1 MIAILHDCVLCDLY
15 LYLCM
20 TKLHREKLA
29 NYGCK
34 LSKLINLF
42 PKCIYQHRSIT
53 LTKIQKIDALFS
65 HLRKKKFS
73 KFIDR
78 DDAKSLMGNL
88 STLLFYLK
96 FNKKTKRK
104 KRKKINNERNKQKYN
119 SQLQN
124 YFSWLVD
131 KDTYKK

>member
-1 MIAILHDCVLCDLY
+1 MQTFEINKFI
-15 LYLCM
+15 
-20 TKLHREKLA
+20 
-29 NYGCK
+29 
-34 LSKLINLF
+34 SKMHLPASLDHTNQN
-42 PKCIYQHRSIT
+42 PKNWCSF
-53 LTKIQKIDALFS
+53 FS
-65 HLRKKKFS
+65 FAEKKFS

-96 FNKKTKRK
+96 FKTKNERK
-104 KRKKINNERNKQKYN
+104 KRKKINKERNKQKYN